1 MASPHDALRDTVL
14 DALDFERRG
23 AAPLALPLRDAFHLP
38 ALNTSVATARRL
50 VTDRLREWHVD
61 QESREDAQLLVSELF
76 TNAVR
81 HTASERVSCE
91 LWVIGVRL
99 RLEVTDQGGGADAS
113 APDTA
118 AAEPGAETDTDGEG
132 GRGLL
137 LVSVLADEW
146 GIRPEGEDAEGD
158 KGHAVWAEL
167 PCTRTL
173 R

>member
-1 MASPHDALRDTVL
+1 MASPHDALRDSLT
-14 DALDFERRG
+14 DALALERPG
-23 AAPLALPLRDAFHLP
+23 GAPLARPLRDAFHLP
-38 ALNTSVATARRL
+38 AAEASVPAARRL

-61 QESREDAQLLVSELF
+61 QPSREDAQLLVSELF

-81 HTASERVSCE
+81 HTDSERVSCE

-99 RLEVTDQGGGADAS
+99 RLEVTDQGGGGEPDA
-113 APDTA
+113 P
-118 AAEPGAETDTDGEG
+118 EGAEEDTDGEG

-146 GIRPEGEDAEGD
+146 GIRPEGEEGEGD

-173 R
+173 V